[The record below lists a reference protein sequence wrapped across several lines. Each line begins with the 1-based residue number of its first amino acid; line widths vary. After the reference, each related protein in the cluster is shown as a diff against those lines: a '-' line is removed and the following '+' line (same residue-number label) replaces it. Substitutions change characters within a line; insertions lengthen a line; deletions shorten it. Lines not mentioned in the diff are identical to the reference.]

1 MSEEKIETEE
11 QKKNRELIEGV
22 AKNIRNLANAVNA
35 LLNGPLKRQAIEIL
49 VTYSSKVPRAQVNAV
64 LVALE
69 NLDSKFL
76 N

>member
-1 MSEEKIETEE
+1 MAKPETEE
-11 QKKNRELIEGV
+11 EKKNRELIEGV
-22 AKNIRNLANAVNA
+22 AKNISKLADAVSA

-49 VTYSSKVPRAQVNAV
+49 VTHSSKVPRAQVNAV
-64 LVALE
+64 LSALE